1 MGAKVHP
8 ECTFLHGL
16 VQIQVPRL
24 TWEAASGLVELTR
37 SDADPGFAEEHFFG
51 LKPARGRSCCRRS
64 RGCIYISGLSFT
76 INLIFLEIIFKL
88 FSWEKKGPS
97 WTVHLFWVWLIFSW
111 FPSDTRESSPPPGK
125 KDHKVEC
132 SGFQLNPA
140 SNSSLKR
147 ASRKAELVQLQQE
160 TLKY

>member
-1 MGAKVHP
+1 MLSMGAEVHQ

-24 TWEAASGLVELTR
+24 TGEAASGLVELTR

-88 FSWEKKGPS
+88 FSWEKRPQLNS
-97 WTVHLFWVWLIFSW
+97 SSLLSLIDF
-111 FPSDTRESSPPPGK
+111 FLVPLRHKRELPTTREERP
-125 KDHKVEC
+125 
-132 SGFQLNPA
+132 
-140 SNSSLKR
+140 
-147 ASRKAELVQLQQE
+147 
-160 TLKY
+160 